1 MTRNNKLEMVGMYK
15 EQATLGGSALTMM
28 VASGIP
34 QYKVLSLLDFEN
46 NFLKLKDQMIPL
58 VSSYNQTGRD
68 YDGLNE
74 NKKGKPQANEDDLS
88 DDGARQKDEGTNKN
102 RTKE

>member
-1 MTRNNKLEMVGMYK
+1 MYK
-15 EQATLGGSALTMM
+15 ELATLGGSALTMM

-58 VSSYNQTGRD
+58 VSSYNQSGSD
-68 YDGLNE
+68 ADGLNE
-74 NKKGKPQANEDDLS
+74 NKKGKPQVNEDDLS
-88 DDGARQKDEGTNKN
+88 DDGARQK
-102 RTKE
+102 RQ